1 VSGQHSQGSRQPK
14 ESYKRPALL
23 VLGTVAALTQ
33 AKGQAGADRTTNSS
47 G

>member
-1 VSGQHSQGSRQPK
+1 MSGQHSQGSRQPK
-14 ESYKRPALL
+14 ESYERPALV

-33 AKGQAGADRTTNSS
+33 AKNQGGADRTTNSS